1 MKYMVKIKLEVQLN
15 LPLRPPLALY
25 IETTSVIGP
34 FFMLINAYKQTK

>member
-1 MKYMVKIKLEVQLN
+1 MVKIKLEVQLN

-34 FFMLINAYKQTK
+34 FFMLINAYKETK